1 MGAGTTKDSVLG
13 RIKNQYVLAIALA
26 PGNDLWI
33 SDLSGIAHSPDGGRT
48 WHEAFPP
55 TPCLGGCVNHARALL
70 VDSQRRL
77 WVGTDR
83 GVFRFGAE
91 FGGSKRLDQ
100 HSTWCRRLPDTTSCV
115 YTGAGHHQL

>member
-33 SDLSGIAHSPDGGRT
+33 SDLSGIAHSPDGGRP

-55 TPCLGGCVNHARALL
+55 TPCLRGCANHARALL

-77 WVGTDR
+77 SSAPYGR
-83 GVFRFGAE
+83 ALRFGA
-91 FGGSKRLDQ
+91 GLRGRI
-100 HSTWCRRLPDTTSCV
+100 
-115 YTGAGHHQL
+115 QLRYEPS